1 MITDATIAARPVGSP
16 IPQSQTQPTRR
27 PLTVRIPALCR
38 HISHPAHTTTGTA
51 LTTTTPTTS
60 RPRHQAVVPQLATT
74 HLPGTSENSNT
85 MTPTPGLGLYI
96 PNVRMATS
104 DGWKDMVRHW
114 ADGAPELGL
123 ETPLKDWPREWLTG
137 ANHCNFTMKHH
148 YRSVIAKEFLDM

>member
-1 MITDATIAARPVGSP
+1 
-16 IPQSQTQPTRR
+16 
-27 PLTVRIPALCR
+27 
-38 HISHPAHTTTGTA
+38 
-51 LTTTTPTTS
+51 
-60 RPRHQAVVPQLATT
+60 
-74 HLPGTSENSNT
+74 
-85 MTPTPGLGLYI
+85 PGLGLHI

-148 YRSVIAKEFLDM
+148 YRSVIAKEFLDVYSSDELRFLKAYPEASQGVTPLLRAINAAR